1 MEPIG
6 HIIWANGIKSEWH
19 HSVLLPRLQSRT
31 SNRKTWDHYPSSVG
45 GKTLGIGLEVFVY
58 EVFGNI
64 TQTLCVSFP
73 KSGKISSHLCLLKFE
88 PKEKEISG
96 NS

>member
-1 MEPIG
+1 MSIFCKIQVCYIALG
-6 HIIWANGIKSEWH
+6 FNHVRRSTCKA
-19 HSVLLPRLQSRT
+19 
-31 SNRKTWDHYPSSVG
+31 WDHYPSSVG